1 MYHDRQSY
9 MVFDESHN
17 LGYNRAMLPEALS
30 AQDILAQDAR
40 CNPRGNVDGQVS
52 AGRTLHQ
59 VPTGP
64 NGLTGFAI
72 SLCASVQDAINQHRS
87 SVS

>member
-1 MYHDRQSY
+1 
-9 MVFDESHN
+9 MVIDESHK

-30 AQDILAQDAR
+30 AQDILALMQSAGQDAR

-64 NGLTGFAI
+64 KTLSRGLVVF
-72 SLCASVQDAINQHRS
+72 
-87 SVS
+87 